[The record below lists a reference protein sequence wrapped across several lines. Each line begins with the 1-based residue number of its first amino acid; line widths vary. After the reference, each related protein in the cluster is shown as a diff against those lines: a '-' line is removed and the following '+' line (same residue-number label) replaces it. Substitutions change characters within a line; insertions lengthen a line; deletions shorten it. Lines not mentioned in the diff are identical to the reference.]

1 MTLVRLNPAM
11 PELYNIMNNVFDR
24 SPLCRDFK
32 NGHQA
37 PAANILENEQSFIIE
52 MAVPGFLKE
61 DFKLEL
67 DNHLLTISAEKAKSE
82 NEGLTVLRQEFTPVS
97 FQRTFTLSK
106 EAVDESAIEAAYE
119 NGVLTIRLAKR
130 EEAKPKPARTIAVV

>member
-11 PELYNIMNNVFDR
+11 PELFNIMNNVFDR
-24 SPLCRDFK
+24 SPLYRDFK
-32 NGHQA
+32 NCHQA

-52 MAVPGFLKE
+52 LAVPGFQKE
-61 DFKLEL
+61 DFKIEL

-82 NEGLTVLRQEFTPVS
+82 NEGLTVLRQEFTPAS

-106 EAVDESAIEAAYE
+106 ETVDESAIEAVYE
-119 NGVLTIRLAKR
+119 NGVLNIRLAKR
-130 EEAKPKPARTIAVV
+130 EEAKPKPARTIAVA

>member
-24 SPLCRDFK
+24 SPLYRDFK
-32 NGHQA
+32 SDHQT

-67 DNHLLTISAEKAKSE
+67 DNHLLTISVEKAKSE

-119 NGVLTIRLAKR
+119 SGVLTIRLAKR